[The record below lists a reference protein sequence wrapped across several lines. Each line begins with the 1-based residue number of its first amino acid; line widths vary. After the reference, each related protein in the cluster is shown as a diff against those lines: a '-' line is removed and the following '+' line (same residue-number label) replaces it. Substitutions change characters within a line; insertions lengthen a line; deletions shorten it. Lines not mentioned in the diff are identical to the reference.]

1 MMNARRTIL
10 LFCILLL
17 TSIGFAAPDEPHRM
31 FGEVTDEEGE
41 SLETE
46 VLIEYEGDEVTSF
59 ETNSDG
65 SYDIMIPN
73 GDYENEELDLIIE
86 GEVVETVVFE
96 PLGVTEKDLS
106 YQSTEENQEEQ
117 TDEEDTGG
125 SGGGGG
131 GLPSDYGEE
140 NSTTEENQTDDDN
153 TKSST
158 DSPAQEENGSE
169 ENTVS
174 QEEEVREEENTSI
187 ADSSEENADESN
199 SLITGRFF
207 QEQTNSVTIL
217 LLLGIMILAVYIGR
231 NSSHRYDVF
240 N

>member
-1 MMNARRTIL
+1 MMNARKTIF

-31 FGEVTDEEGE
+31 FGEVTDEEGDA
-41 SLETE
+41 LETE
-46 VLIEYEGDEVTSF
+46 VLIEDEGDKVTSF

-73 GDYENEELDLIIE
+73 GDYKNEELDIIIE
-86 GEVVETVVFE
+86 EEVVDTVVFE
-96 PLGVTEKDLS
+96 PLGVTEKNLS

-117 TDEEDTGG
+117 TDEEDSEGS

-140 NSTTEENQTDDDN
+140 NSTNEENQTDDDN
-153 TKSST
+153 TTSST

-169 ENTVS
+169 EDTVS

-231 NSSHRYDVF
+231 NSSYRFDV
-240 N
+240 